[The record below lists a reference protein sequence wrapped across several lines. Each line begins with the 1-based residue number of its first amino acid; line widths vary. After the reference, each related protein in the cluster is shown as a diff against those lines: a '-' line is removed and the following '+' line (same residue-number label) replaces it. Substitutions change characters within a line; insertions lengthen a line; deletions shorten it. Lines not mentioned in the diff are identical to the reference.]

1 MRCVIGIVL
10 FIVLYFGSCNLLGE
24 VVRAR
29 ALANDPAHS
38 QRLAQRARHEALR
51 VWHAPLAVGAGIVA
65 IAVCA
70 LPTVLT
76 RMNERAESER
86 LAAMERGEWR

>member
-10 FIVLYFGSCNLLGE
+10 FIVLYFGSLNVVGE
-24 VVRAR
+24 IVKAR

-51 VWHAPLAVGAGIVA
+51 KWHAALAVGAGVVA
-65 IAVCA
+65 ITVCA
-70 LPTVLT
+70 LPTVLA
-76 RMNERAESER
+76 RMNERTESER
-86 LAAMERGEWR
+86 LAAMQRGEW